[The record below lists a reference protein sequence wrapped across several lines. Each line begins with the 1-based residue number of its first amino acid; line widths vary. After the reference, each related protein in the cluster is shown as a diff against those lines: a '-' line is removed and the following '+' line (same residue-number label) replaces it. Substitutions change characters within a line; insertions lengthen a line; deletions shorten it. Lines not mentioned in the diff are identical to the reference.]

1 MSPSVTALLAALL
14 AAFVAQQISR
24 LLLVAGG
31 DRQAPGIAAM
41 AGAIGLGLGVAFGLM
56 ALPVLGAELHGASWL
71 ALSAAIV
78 LLAGLWRD
86 LGRGVQGQSLAG
98 LAAAAVLAVSLG
110 GVSFETV
117 KLPFGGF
124 IELGAAGLVLSLAWI
139 LAVALVVRALDPLPG
154 LSAGLGFL
162 AAGTFLIVALARG
175 AEPLAR
181 VAPLT
186 APLAAVLVGVC
197 GGLLVTGGRAGLSL
211 GRAGAGLLGFML
223 AVLTVIGT
231 LKHTAFL
238 LIALPGLSLAVP
250 ALNALYMERQW
261 RRAGRG
267 DPAALDR
274 ARTLG
279 DMLSRRGFAHT
290 RAVALLLG
298 LQAYCCLTAL
308 ALVGLVA
315 VPLWIKV
322 LLLVLLLPAAGAA
335 FFLLSRIAARVAV
348 TDAGKVTILGVPID
362 AVTYE
367 SAEARMDEMIRSGRA
382 HHIFTADVSG
392 IMRARE
398 EPELAEIIRTSDLVT
413 ADGAG
418 VLWAAR
424 LFDFPL
430 PERVSGVDLVRRLSG
445 LAAREG
451 YRVYL
456 LGAAPGVAQDA
467 AERLLAENPGLTI
480 AGVRDGYFDDEA
492 AVAEELRAARPDIL
506 FVALG
511 IPKQERFIRRWYQ
524 ELNIP
529 LSIGIGGSFDVISG
543 RLQRAPGWMQRAG
556 LEWLFRVAQ
565 EPKRWRRLA
574 ALPRFV
580 LAIGLDAAQQW
591 RARGRRGGSGE

>member
-1 MSPSVTALLAALL
+1 MSDAPLLA
-14 AAFVAQQISR
+14 VR
-24 LLLVAGG
+24 DLVVEYPGRAGG
-31 DRQAPGIAAM
+31 PPVRAVDGVSFDLVRGRTLGLVGESGCGKSTTGRAILRLQPAHSGTV
-41 AGAIGLGLGVAFGLM
+41 AIGGRDILTLR
-56 ALPVLGAELHGASWL
+56 GAELL
-71 ALSAAIV
+71 AFRRRAQIV
-78 LLAGLWRD
+78 FQD
-86 LGRGVQGQSLAG
+86 PFSSLN
-98 LAAAAVLAVSLG
+98 
-110 GVSFETV
+110 
-117 KLPFGGF
+117 P
-124 IELGAAGLVLSLAWI
+124 
-139 LAVALVVRALDPLPG
+139 R
-154 LSAGLGFL
+154 
-162 AAGTFLIVALARG
+162 
-175 AEPLAR
+175 
-181 VAPLT
+181 
-186 APLAAVLVGVC
+186 
-197 GGLLVTGGRAGLSL
+197 
-211 GRAGAGLLGFML
+211 
-223 AVLTVIGT
+223 LTVQAT
-231 LKHTAFL
+231 
-238 LIALPGLSLAVP
+238 IAEALWLHRRVP
-250 ALNALYMERQW
+250 R
-261 RRAGRG
+261 
-267 DPAALDR
+267 
-274 ARTLG
+274 
-279 DMLSRRGFAHT
+279 
-290 RAVALLLG
+290 
-298 LQAYCCLTAL
+298 
-308 ALVGLVA
+308 
-315 VPLWIKV
+315 
-322 LLLVLLLPAAGAA
+322 
-335 FFLLSRIAARVAV
+335 SRIAARVAV

-456 LGAAPGVAQDA
+456 LGAAPGVAHDA
-467 AERLLAENPGLTI
+467 AERLMAENPGLTI

-511 IPKQERFIRRWYQ
+511 IPKQERFIRRWYH

-591 RARGRRGGSGE
+591 RARGRHGESTE